1 VKISDRTRP
10 AEPDAAALRVPCTH
24 QKAHFIRNMA
34 GLTMRQYGK
43 IYLTKAGF
51 IINRYSFA
59 NASLEK
65 L

>member
-1 VKISDRTRP
+1 
-10 AEPDAAALRVPCTH
+10 
-24 QKAHFIRNMA
+24 MA

-51 IINRYSFA
+51 IINRYSFT